1 MIYIKRFNLCFIR
14 IPKNASS
21 SAMHFIYHNMCEDED
36 VVSRMYEWNDDKI
49 EKLYYKNCPVLPHS
63 HIDSKYVVEQGIVP
77 ESAHFI
83 GVIREPLERVLS
95 LYLYRI
101 RDGQYGPILPSP
113 KHFRSQFADGVF
125 NDTPQQT
132 QPQHTFLPSN
142 GEFWLYENINDH
154 LLDLCSRYGVEVKE
168 PLLRLNKSPGDTKQL
183 IKHFFTPELIESIQ
197 HKYAEDFELYK
208 RLSYDYLHRV

>member
-1 MIYIKRFNLCFIR
+1 
-14 IPKNASS
+14 
-21 SAMHFIYHNMCEDED
+21 MHFIYHNMCEDED

-49 EKLYYKNCPVLPHS
+49 EKLYYKNCPVL
-63 HIDSKYVVEQGIVP
+63 
-77 ESAHFI
+77 
-83 GVIREPLERVLS
+83 
-95 LYLYRI
+95 YRI

-113 KHFRSQFADGVF
+113 KHFQSQFVDGVF

-154 LLDLCSRYGVEVKE
+154 LLDLCSRYSVEVKE

-197 HKYAEDFELYK
+197 HKYAEDFELYE
-208 RLSYDYLHRV
+208 RLKDVSTGQQI

>member
-1 MIYIKRFNLCFIR
+1 
-14 IPKNASS
+14 
-21 SAMHFIYHNMCEDED
+21 MCEDED

-113 KHFRSQFADGVF
+113 KHFQSQFVDGVF

-154 LLDLCSRYGVEVKE
+154 LIDLCSRYGIEVKE

-183 IKHFFTPELIESIQ
+183 IKHFFTPELIESIR
-197 HKYAEDFELYK
+197 HKYAEDFELYE
-208 RLSYDYLHRV
+208 RLKDVSTGQQI